1 MGITRFFRLKH
12 EEHERLLEKSKIH
25 DTLLSIPGDKSELH
39 IQVEIIKLTNEE
51 LQVIRELKPFVERNV
66 SVLTDKFY
74 TTIGQSSDLTA
85 IINNHSTIDRLKGTL
100 QTHLIE
106 MFSGKIDEEFIEKRI
121 RIAKAHVRIGLEQK
135 WYICAYQGLL
145 NHFIDFIEFEYE
157 HPEDVLVAMKA
168 VTKLINLEQQL
179 VVEAYDDEI
188 FRLKQK
194 EEETKNEVKALMDE
208 TSASLA
214 SLAQDTNGAVEEVTA
229 QTDEIA
235 LKSTKGLEI
244 ASLAEEKAIDGKKQI
259 DLLSGNIKD
268 IQDTTNIITKDIT
281 ELEQTAKQI
290 NEIVTI
296 VQSIANETNLLALN
310 AAIEAARAGEHG
322 KGFAVVAE
330 EVRKLSEQ
338 TNQSVEG
345 VKKLIEKTNE
355 QIYKNN
361 ASMKKVET
369 LVDQSNQNMS
379 VTEASFLE
387 IISQMKETKDRN
399 KEIQNDLDEFTRVI
413 GEIAQASS
421 KIASASDDLL
431 HTTKQW

>member
-39 IQVEIIKLTNEE
+39 IQVEIIKLTTEE

-85 IINNHSTIDRLKGTL
+85 IISNHSTIDRLKGTL

-157 HPEDVLVAMKA
+157 YPEDVLVAMKA

>member
-1 MGITRFFRLKH
+1 MGIGQFFRSKQEESLADKSMKH
-12 EEHERLLEKSKIH
+12 EAFLIIPSDQKELKEQVKIINL
-25 DTLLSIPGDKSELH
+25 TLDDLKV
-39 IQVEIIKLTNEE
+39 IQ
-51 LQVIRELKPFVERNV
+51 ELKPFVERNV
-66 SVLTDKFY
+66 EVLTDMFY
-74 TTIGQSSDLTA
+74 STIGQSPDLVN
-85 IINNHSTIDRLKGTL
+85 IISNHSTIERLKGTL

-106 MFSGKIDEEFIEKRI
+106 MFSGTIDEVFIEKRI

-145 NHFIDFIEFEYE
+145 NHFVGLIEKEFENAS
-157 HPEDVLVAMKA
+157 DTLIALKA

-179 VVEAYDDEI
+179 VVEAYDEEI
-188 FRLKQK
+188 LRLKQK
-194 EEETKNEVKALMDE
+194 EEETKSEVKALMDE

-214 SLAQDTNGAVEEVTA
+214 TLAQETNAAIEEVNA
-229 QTDEIA
+229 QTDEMA
-235 LKSTKGLEI
+235 VKSTKGLEI
-244 ASLAEEKAIDGKKQI
+244 ASLAEEKANDGKKLI
-259 DLLSGNIKD
+259 DQVSNNIKD
-268 IQDTTNIITKDIT
+268 IKKTTDIITEDIT
-281 ELEQTAKQI
+281 ELEGTAKQI

-369 LVDQSNQNMS
+369 LVEQSNQNMKD
-379 VTEASFLE
+379 TEASFVE
-387 IISQMKETKDRN
+387 IIQQMNETKEKNR
-399 KEIQNDLDEFTRVI
+399 EIQTDLDEFTRVI
-413 GEIAQASS
+413 GEIAKASS
-421 KIASASDDLL
+421 NIASASDNLL